1 MLKRFHFW
9 AIPLSLGLFPACQST
24 SPQSNTAVNNATTA
38 GAKEA
43 PVAREVRVTEGSYRT
58 YVTALAS
65 DDMEGR
71 KPFSNGEKKT
81 LAYLEREAKA
91 LGLEPGNGNSYLQE
105 VPMVEITS
113 APAQTMTVK
122 GKKSMTLKGL
132 EDYVIW
138 ARRTEENVSIKES
151 ELVFAGFGIVAP
163 EYNWNDYA
171 GLNVKDKVVV
181 VLVSDP
187 GFYSSDTTFFKGR
200 TMTYYG
206 RWTYKLEEA
215 ARQGAKG
222 CLIVHATEAAGYGFK
237 VVQNN
242 WNTSKFYLDSKGK
255 NVYRCAMEGWIT
267 TPVAEKL
274 FAAAGKNFQTELQ
287 RAAKPGFKG
296 NALSLTMST
305 SLKAKVRYDKS
316 YNFIAKITGSK
327 RPEEAIVYSAHWDHL
342 GIGKKNEQND
352 SIYNGAA
359 DNASGTAG
367 LLAVAKAFQ
376 AQGQKPDRTMVFLSV
391 TAEEQ
396 GLLGSQFYAENPT
409 FPKEKTVANL
419 NMDMLNPYGTTKD
432 IVLIGIGQSELE
444 EILAEE
450 ARKESRYISRDP
462 NPEAG
467 LYYRS
472 DHFNFAKMGIPA
484 LFTGMGIDHVQ
495 LGKAEGKKL
504 LDNFTANVYHKPNDE
519 VNAAFKTDGAAAD
532 LQLLYQVGK
541 RLAFSNQWPQWK
553 SGSEFKSVRDQY
565 MAK

>member
-1 MLKRFHFW
+1 MFKRIHIW
-9 AIPLSLGLFPACQST
+9 AIPLSLSLLSGCQS
-24 SPQSNTAVNNATTA
+24 SSSK
-38 GAKEA
+38 KEA
-43 PVAREVRVTEGSYRT
+43 ATSASDTNAAVTQESYKQ
-58 YVTALAS
+58 YVTALAA

-71 KPFSNGEKKT
+71 KPFTNGEKKT
-81 LAYLEREAKA
+81 LAYLEKEARA
-91 LGLEPGNGNSYLQE
+91 LGLEPGNEGSFLQE

-113 APAQTMTVK
+113 SPAPTMTVK
-122 GKKSMTLKGL
+122 GKQAMELKGPD
-132 EDYVIW
+132 DYVIW
-138 ARRTEENVSIKES
+138 ARRTEENVSIKDS

-163 EYNWNDYA
+163 EYNWDDYA

-187 GFYSSDTTFFKGR
+187 GFYSADTTFFKGR

-222 CLIVHATEAAGYGFK
+222 CLIVHATEPAGYGFQ

-242 WNTSKFYLDSKGK
+242 WKTSKFYLDTRGK
-255 NVYRCAMEGWIT
+255 ETNKCAMEGWIT

-274 FAAAGKNFQTELQ
+274 FTAAGKNFQTELQ

-296 NALSLTMST
+296 NSLGLTVST
-305 SLKAKVRYDKS
+305 SLNAKVRYDKS
-316 YNFIAKITGSK
+316 FNFIAKITGSK
-327 RPEEAIVYSAHWDHL
+327 RPDEAIVYSGHWDHL
-342 GIGKKNEQND
+342 GIGKKDAQND

-376 AQGQKPDRTMVFLSV
+376 SQSQKPDRTVVFLSV

-396 GLLGSQFYAENPT
+396 GLLGSAQYAEKPV

-419 NMDMLNPYGTTKD
+419 NMDMLNPFGETKD
-432 IVLIGIGQSELE
+432 IVLIGMGQSELE
-444 EILAEE
+444 DILSEE
-450 ARKESRYISRDP
+450 AKKVGRYLARDP

-472 DHFNFAKMGIPA
+472 DHFNFAKMGVPA
-484 LFTGMGIDHVQ
+484 LFTGMGTDHVQ

-504 LDNFTANVYHKPNDE
+504 LENFTANIYHKPNDE
-519 VNAAFKTDGAAAD
+519 VNAAFKMDGAVAD
-532 LQLLYQVGK
+532 LQLLFQVGR
-541 RLAFSNQWPQWK
+541 RLATSEKWPNWK
-553 SGSEFKSVRDQY
+553 TGSEFKAVRDAY
-565 MAK
+565 MKR

>member
-1 MLKRFHFW
+1 MFNRTHLW
-9 AIPLSLGLFPACQST
+9 AIPLSLGILSACQS
-24 SPQSNTAVNNATTA
+24 SSSK
-38 GAKEA
+38 KEA
-43 PVAREVRVTEGSYRT
+43 AASVSEVPGAVTRESYRQ
-58 YVTALAS
+58 YVTALAA

-71 KPFSNGEKKT
+71 KPFTNGEKKT
-81 LAYLEREAKA
+81 LAYLEKEAKA
-91 LGLEPGNGNSYLQE
+91 LGLEPGNGDSFLQE

-113 APAQTMTVK
+113 SPAPTMTVK
-122 GKKSMTLKGL
+122 GKQSMELKGL

-138 ARRTEENVSIKES
+138 ARRTQENVSIKDS

-171 GLNVKDKVVV
+171 GLDVKDKVVV

-215 ARQGAKG
+215 ARQGARG
-222 CLIVHATEAAGYGFK
+222 CLIVHATEPAGYGFQ

-242 WNTSKFYLDSKGK
+242 WNTSKFYLASEGQQA
-255 NVYRCAMEGWIT
+255 YHCAMEGWIT

-274 FAAAGKNFQTELQ
+274 FAAAGKQYQSELQ
-287 RAAKPGFKG
+287 RAAKPGFTPY
-296 NALSLTMST
+296 ALGQTVST
-305 SLKAKVRYDKS
+305 SLQAKIRHDKS

-327 RPEEAIVYSAHWDHL
+327 RPDEAIVYSAHWDHL
-342 GIGKKNEQND
+342 GIGKKNDQND

-367 LLAVAKAFQ
+367 LLAVAKAFKAQ
-376 AQGQKPDRTMVFLSV
+376 AQKPDRTIVFLSV

-396 GLLGSQFYAENPT
+396 GLLGSAHYAQNPV

-419 NMDMLNPYGTTKD
+419 NMDMLNPFGATKD
-432 IVLIGIGQSELE
+432 IVLIGLGQSELE

-450 ARKESRYISRDP
+450 AQKAGRYIAREP

-472 DHFNFAKMGIPA
+472 DHFNFAKEGIPA
-484 LFTGMGIDHVQ
+484 LFTGMGIDHVE

-504 LDNFTANVYHKPNDE
+504 LDNFTANIYHKPNDQ
-519 VNAAFKTDGAAAD
+519 VNDAFKMDGGVAD
-532 LQLLYQVGK
+532 LNLLYQVGK
-541 RLAFSNQWPQWK
+541 RLAFSNVWPNWK
-553 SGSEFKSVRDQY
+553 PGSEFKAVRDTY
-565 MAK
+565 MK

>member
-1 MLKRFHFW
+1 MLKRLHFW
-9 AIPLSLGLFPACQST
+9 AIPLSIGFLSACQST
-24 SPQSNTAVNNATTA
+24 SPQTTSAVATPEATA
-38 GAKEA
+38 A
-43 PVAREVRVTEGSYRT
+43 PEVRVTEDSYRT

-65 DDMEGR
+65 DAMEGR

-81 LAYLEREAKA
+81 LAYLEQEAKA

-113 APAQTMTVK
+113 SPAPTMTVK

-138 ARRTEENVSIKES
+138 ARRPEENVSIKDS

-222 CLIVHATEAAGYGFK
+222 CLIVHATEPAGYGFQ

-242 WNTSKFYLDSKGK
+242 WNTSKFYLAPKGQDA
-255 NVYRCAMEGWIT
+255 YRCAMEGWIT

-274 FAAAGKNFQTELQ
+274 FAAAGKNFQSELQ

-296 NALSLTMST
+296 SSLGQTVST
-305 SLKAKVRYDKS
+305 SLKARVKHDTS
-316 YNFIAKITGSK
+316 YNFIAKISGGNQVQ
-327 RPEEAIVYSAHWDHL
+327 EAIVYSAHWDHL
-342 GIGKKNEQND
+342 GIGKKNQQND

-367 LLAVAKAFQ
+367 LLAVAKAFK
-376 AQGQKPDRTMVFLSV
+376 AQGQQPDRTVVFLAV

-409 FPKEKTVANL
+409 VPKEKTVANL
-419 NMDMLNPYGTTKD
+419 NMDMLTPLGLTKD
-432 IVLIGIGQSELE
+432 IVLIGRGQSELE
-444 EILAEE
+444 EMLAQE
-450 ARKESRYISRDP
+450 ARKEGRYVAPEP

-472 DHFNFAKMGIPA
+472 DHFNFAKTGIPA

-504 LDNFTANVYHKPNDE
+504 LDHFTANIYHKPNDE
-519 VNAAFKTDGAAAD
+519 VNAAFKLDGAVAD
-532 LQLLYQVGK
+532 LQLLYQLGR
-541 RLAFSNQWPQWK
+541 RLAFSKEWPQWK
-553 SGSEFKSVRDQY
+553 AGSEFKAIRDKY
-565 MAK
+565 MPKQ